1 VYERLTELIRQGDFQ
16 EALYE
21 FQDEYFHI
29 DERSFSDAGKL
40 CVLEATLWE
49 SLRDCVAEFD
59 ALTKAC
65 QYDYGNYE
73 IYYML
78 ALYYMDI
85 NIDKAYLCME
95 MALHYCTDQ
104 EDRAVIESSFVE
116 LKSTGRVRVRNVSVM
131 ILSYNEPELLKK
143 CITSVEENIPQGAFE
158 IVVVDN
164 ASTELKT
171 LDYLRSKRDTA
182 DYPFLLIENPE
193 NYGFSAGCNIGAANC
208 NPENDIFFLNNDAIL
223 TPNAMFWLRMALYED
238 RNVGAAGAMSNSASL
253 QEIDKS
259 ALIEFFLGKKDGDKD
274 KIDSVLK
281 VLQDA
286 DDEKTPWHK
295 RLPLDQAIWAF
306 EQYAA
311 SHCAP
316 LRNPYIRSFRL
327 TGFAVL
333 VSRAA
338 ILELARE
345 GQVFDEYFS
354 PAYFEDDDLGIR
366 IARAGFKQYLCK
378 NSLIYHNGGGFGGN
392 NEAMEKGREKFIQ
405 KWGFDIWNYSM
416 PWIETCDRILELAAE
431 KKGVLRVADFT
442 CDFGANAAYLKS
454 TFPDIYVA
462 GVCNNPF
469 AAGIAHNIVDDVI
482 YGDLNCI
489 RIPWPE
495 HSFDVVIAEKKN
507 VSKGQIGR
515 CLKADGTTF
524 LYEE

>member
-1 VYERLTELIRQGDFQ
+1 MFDKLTELISNGEYN

-21 FQDEYFHI
+21 FQEEFFHI
-29 DERSFSDAGKL
+29 DERTPDEAAKL
-40 CVLEATLWE
+40 CILEASLWE
-49 SLRDCVAEFD
+49 VLSDSQAEFD
-59 ALTKAC
+59 AIARGLS
-65 QYDYGNYE
+65 YNPGDYE
-73 IYYML
+73 LFYML
-78 ALYYMDI
+78 GLYYLNL
-85 NIDKAYLCME
+85 NIDQAYLCME
-95 MALHYCTDQ
+95 MAAFYCDD
-104 EDRAVIESSFVE
+104 EADREVILDTLSD
-116 LKSTGRVRVRNVSVM
+116 LKCTPSVRVRNTSIM
-131 ILSYNEPELLKK
+131 ILSYNDLEIMKD
-143 CITSVEENIPQGAFE
+143 CIKSVEDFCPAGTFE

-164 ASTELKT
+164 ASTQEGVRE
-171 LDYLRSKRDTA
+171 YLREKRDSA
-182 DYPFLLIENPE
+182 DYPFILIENEE
-193 NYGFSAGCNIGAANC
+193 NVGFPKGCNIGAAAC
-208 NPENDIFFLNNDAIL
+208 NKDNDIFFLNNDAVL
-223 TPNAMFWLRMALYED
+223 MQNSLFFLRMGLYD
-238 RNVGAAGAMSNSASL
+238 SRDVGACSAFSNSASL
-253 QEIDKS
+253 QEIDTND
-259 ALIEFFLGKKDGDKD
+259 LW
-274 KIDSVLK
+274 
-281 VLQDA
+281 
-286 DDEKTPWHK
+286 DERPPYKEAVEIFRK
-295 RLPLDQAIWAF
+295 
-306 EQYAA
+306 YARKNGVPK
-311 SHCAP
+311 H
-316 LRNPYIRSFRL
+316 LPYIKRFRL
-327 TGFAVL
+327 TGFAL
-333 VSRAA
+333 LLSRDAVGSIAA
-338 ILELARE
+338 D
-345 GQVFDEYFS
+345 GQVFDEAFS